1 MTSSTQNPY
10 IIKEG
15 QTAALKS
22 RLTAANPNSS
32 ITWAWYKTDNP
43 GTVLHDGPTYT
54 VPNIKRKMSGSF
66 SCTARNSVGT
76 SEAVNIN
83 IDVQCKYYI

>member
-10 IIKEG
+10 SIIEG
-15 QTAALKS
+15 QTAALKC

-66 SCTARNSVGT
+66 SCTASNSVGT